1 MDFLQL
7 GSYTFSSRLILGTG
21 KFSNTTVML
30 EAVKSSGAQLV
41 TVALRRFNRE
51 QLADDLFSPLKALPG
66 VTLMPNTSG
75 ASTAVF
81 LPVMPLRV

>member
-21 KFSNTTVML
+21 KFSSSTVML
-30 EAVKSSGAQLV
+30 EAVKASGAQLV

-51 QLADDLFSPLKALPG
+51 QLADDLGLFAGSAETREHFHRHREG
-66 VTLMPNTSG
+66 RQ
-75 ASTAVF
+75 A
-81 LPVMPLRV
+81 PLRLV

>member
-30 EAVKSSGAQLV
+30 EAVKASGAQLV

-51 QLADDLFSPLKALPG
+51 QIADDLSSA
-66 VTLMPNTSG
+66 
-75 ASTAVF
+75 
-81 LPVMPLRV
+81 R